1 MTTKSAFRPHYA
13 PTSPFSVP
21 LGPMTMIRDCESP
34 PFAAISA
41 QQAGHPVDVGS
52 TDLGIPPESENHA
65 VGITRLLH
73 LGDVV
78 ELPRANEGR
87 PVRAA
92 GHLLH

>member
-1 MTTKSAFRPHYA
+1 LKSLASTLAVVGKFRSVWLNVTTP
-13 PTSPFSVP
+13 
-21 LGPMTMIRDCESP
+21 ESP

-87 PVRAA
+87 PLRAA